1 MDNITT
7 LEKVSDRVN
16 EMSKNCFDKNVTV
29 ADISFDNLET
39 VRIGDTEVH
48 KLREIAQRS
57 ASYRLGIPFQYLKK
71 CPPEIQA
78 MNMNYWIEH
87 EKNDQL
93 FFRYDGD
100 DVRAIFTPKYKPV
113 DNFEIMERLDS
124 LGYGPDT
131 RVQCKLDHEFM
142 LLSIMDGNKA
152 FHINGDKFKPGVSI
166 SNSEVGLSSLGIAAF
181 VLRLVCLNGLIRKT
195 EIGASYRHV
204 SHKILDEF
212 PQVLE
217 NVSYELGKQKHQF
230 KLSMESQVDDPLSTI
245 NNFNRQFQL
254 AKDEKDAVE
263 WAWQQHEMGDT
274 MFNIVN
280 TYTRAS
286 QFPGL
291 SAESSYQLQR
301 VGGNILGMLN

>member
-16 EMSKNCFDKNVTV
+16 EMSQNCFDKNVTV
-29 ADISFDNLET
+29 ADISFDNLDT
-39 VRIGDTEVH
+39 VRIGDTQTH
-48 KLREIAQRS
+48 HLREIAQRS
-57 ASYRLGIPFQYLKK
+57 ISYRLGIPFQYLKK
-71 CPPEIQA
+71 CPPDVQA

-93 FFRYDGD
+93 FFRYSGD
-100 DVRAIFTPKYKPV
+100 AVRAIFTPKYKPV
-113 DNFEIMERLDS
+113 DNFEVMERLDS

-131 RVQCKLDHEFM
+131 RVQCKLDQEFM
-142 LLSIMDGNKA
+142 LLSIMDGNKT

-166 SNSEVGLSSLGIAAF
+166 SNSEVGLASLSIAAF
-181 VLRLVCLNGLIRKT
+181 CLRIVCLNGLIRKT

-204 SHKILDEF
+204 SHKILNEF

-217 NVSYELGKQKHQF
+217 NVSDELGKQRGQF
-230 KLSMESQVDDPLSTI
+230 LLSMESQVDDPVKTI
-245 NNFNRQFQL
+245 ESFNRQFQL
-254 AKDEKDAVE
+254 KEPERSAVE
-263 WAWQQHEMGDT
+263 WAWPQELGDT

-280 TYTRAS
+280 TFTRAA

-301 VGGNILGMLN
+301 VGGNILEMLN

>member
-39 VRIGDTEVH
+39 VRIGDTQTH
-48 KLREIAQRS
+48 QLKEIAQRS
-57 ASYRLGIPFQYLKK
+57 ICYRLGTPFQYLKK
-71 CPPEIQA
+71 CPPDIQA
-78 MNMNYWIEH
+78 LNMNYWIEH

-93 FFRYDGD
+93 FFRYDGN

-113 DNFEIMERLDS
+113 DNFEVMERLDS
-124 LGYGPDT
+124 LGYGLDT
-131 RVQCKLDHEFM
+131 RVQCKLDQEFM
-142 LLSIMDGNKA
+142 LLSIMDGKKA

-166 SNSEVGLSSLGIAAF
+166 SNSEVGLASLGIAAF

-204 SHKILDEF
+204 STKILNEF
-212 PQVLE
+212 PEVLD
-217 NVSYELGKQKHQF
+217 NVSYELGKQKDQF
-230 KLSMESQVDDPLSTI
+230 KLSLESQVDDSLSTI

-254 AKDEKDAVE
+254 DKVEKDAVE
-263 WAWQQHEMGDT
+263 WAWPHEMGDT

-291 SAESSYQLQR
+291 PAESSYQLQR
-301 VGGNILGMLN
+301 VGGNILGMLK

>member
-1 MDNITT
+1 
-7 LEKVSDRVN
+7 
-16 EMSKNCFDKNVTV
+16 
-29 ADISFDNLET
+29 
-39 VRIGDTEVH
+39 
-48 KLREIAQRS
+48 
-57 ASYRLGIPFQYLKK
+57 
-71 CPPEIQA
+71 
-78 MNMNYWIEH
+78 MNYWIEH

-93 FFRYDGD
+93 FFRYDGE

-113 DNFEIMERLDS
+113 DNFEVMERLDS

-181 VLRLVCLNGLIRKT
+181 ILRLVCLNGLIRKT

-230 KLSMESQVDDPLSTI
+230 KLSMESKVDNPLSTI

-263 WAWQQHEMGDT
+263 WAWPHEMGDT
-274 MFNIVN
+274 MFHIVN

-286 QFPGL
+286 QYSGL

>member
-16 EMSKNCFDKNVTV
+16 EMSQNCFDKNVTV
-29 ADISFDNLET
+29 ADVSFDNLET
-39 VRIGDTEVH
+39 VRIGDTQTH
-48 KLREIAQRS
+48 GLREIAQRS
-57 ASYRLGIPFQYLKK
+57 ISYRLGIPFQYLKK
-71 CPPEIQA
+71 CPPDIQA
-78 MNMNYWIEH
+78 LNMNYWIDH

-93 FFRYDGD
+93 FFRYDGE

-131 RVQCKLDHEFM
+131 RVQCKLDQEFM

-166 SNSEVGLSSLGIAAF
+166 SNSEVGLASLGIAAF

-204 SHKILDEF
+204 STKILSEF
-212 PQVLE
+212 PQVLD
-217 NVSYELGKQKHQF
+217 NVSYELGKQKTQF
-230 KLSMESQVDDPLSTI
+230 LLSMESPVDDPEATLKS
-245 NNFNRQFQL
+245 FNRQFQL
-254 AKDEKDAVE
+254 KEPERKATE
-263 WAWQQHEMGDT
+263 WAWPYDMGDA

-280 TYTRAS
+280 TYTCVS
-286 QFPGL
+286 LFPGL
-291 SAESSYQLQR
+291 SAENSYQLQR
-301 VGGNILGMLN
+301 VGGNILEMLK

>member
-7 LEKVSDRVN
+7 LGQVSDRVN

-29 ADISFDNLET
+29 ADVSFDNLET
-39 VRIGDTEVH
+39 VKIGQTQTLH
-48 KLREIAQRS
+48 LREIAQRS
-57 ASYRLGIPFQYLKK
+57 ISYRLGIPYQYLKK

-100 DVRAIFTPKYKPV
+100 EVRAIFTPKYKPV
-113 DNFEIMERLDS
+113 DCFEIIHQLDA

-152 FHINGDKFKPGVSI
+152 FDINGDKFKPGVSI
-166 SNSEVGLSSLGIAAF
+166 SNSEVGLASLGIAAF
-181 VLRLVCLNGLIRKT
+181 VLRLICSNGLIRKT

-217 NVSYELGKQKHQF
+217 NVSYELGKQKSQF
-230 KLSMESQVDDPLSTI
+230 LLSMESPVDDPVKTI
-245 NNFNRQFQL
+245 ESFNRQFQL
-254 AKDEKDAVE
+254 REPERKATE
-263 WAWQQHEMGDT
+263 WALPYETGDT
-274 MFNIVN
+274 MYHIVN

-286 QFPGL
+286 QFRGL
-291 SAESSYQLQR
+291 SAENSYQLQR
-301 VGGNILGMLN
+301 VGGNLLGMLK

>member
-29 ADISFDNLET
+29 ADVSFDDLET
-39 VRIGDTEVH
+39 VRIGNTQTH
-48 KLREIAQRS
+48 QLREIAQRS
-57 ASYRLGIPFQYLKK
+57 ISYRLGIPYQYLSK
-71 CPPEIQA
+71 CPPDIQA

-87 EKNDQL
+87 EKNSQL
-93 FFRYDGD
+93 FFRYDGN

-113 DNFEIMERLDS
+113 DNFEVMERLDS

-152 FHINGDKFKPGVSI
+152 FDINGDKFKPGVSI
-166 SNSEVGLSSLGIAAF
+166 SNSEVGFASLGIAAF
-181 VLRLVCLNGLIRKT
+181 VLRLVCSNGLIRKT

-204 SHKILDEF
+204 SYKILDEF
-212 PQVLE
+212 PKVLE
-217 NVSYELGKQKHQF
+217 NVSYELGKQRDQF
-230 KLSMESQVDDPLSTI
+230 LLSMESPVDDPLKTI
-245 NNFNRQFQL
+245 ESFNRQFQL
-254 AKDEKDAVE
+254 KEPERGAVT
-263 WAWQQHEMGDT
+263 WAWPQEMGNT

-286 QFPGL
+286 QFPAL
-291 SAESSYQLQR
+291 TAESSYQLQR

>member
-1 MDNITT
+1 MGLTHGFN
-7 LEKVSDRVN
+7 
-16 EMSKNCFDKNVTV
+16 
-29 ADISFDNLET
+29 
-39 VRIGDTEVH
+39 
-48 KLREIAQRS
+48 
-57 ASYRLGIPFQYLKK
+57 AS
-71 CPPEIQA
+71 
-78 MNMNYWIEH
+78 WI
-87 EKNDQL
+87 N
-93 FFRYDGD
+93 
-100 DVRAIFTPKYKPV
+100 
-113 DNFEIMERLDS
+113 
-124 LGYGPDT
+124 
-131 RVQCKLDHEFM
+131 EFM

-166 SNSEVGLSSLGIAAF
+166 SNSEVGLASLSIAAF
-181 VLRLVCLNGLIRKT
+181 CLRIVCLNGLIRKT

-217 NVSYELGKQKHQF
+217 NVSYELGNKNTSSSCPWN
-230 KLSMESQVDDPLSTI
+230 LTVDDPLKTI
-245 NNFNRQFQL
+245 ESFNRQFQL
-254 AKDEKDAVE
+254 KEPERKAVE
-263 WAWQQHEMGDT
+263 WAWPHEMGDT

>member
-7 LEKVSDRVN
+7 LEKVSDLVN

-29 ADISFDNLET
+29 EDFSFDNLET
-39 VRIGDTEVH
+39 VRIGDTETH
-48 KLREIAQRS
+48 LLREIAQRS
-57 ASYRLGIPFQYLKK
+57 ISYRLGIPYQYLSK
-71 CPPEIQA
+71 CPPDIQA

-113 DNFEIMERLDS
+113 DNFEVMERLDS
-124 LGYGPDT
+124 LGYGLDT
-131 RVQCKLDHEFM
+131 RVQCKLDQEFM
-142 LLSIMDGNKA
+142 LLSIMDGKKA

-166 SNSEVGLSSLGIAAF
+166 SNSEVGLASLGIAAF

-204 SHKILDEF
+204 STKILNEF
-212 PQVLE
+212 PEVLD
-217 NVSYELGKQKHQF
+217 NISYELGKQKDQF
-230 KLSMESQVDDPLSTI
+230 KLSLESQVDDSLSTI

-254 AKDEKDAVE
+254 DKVEKDAVE
-263 WAWQQHEMGDT
+263 WAWPHEMGDT

-291 SAESSYQLQR
+291 SAESSYQLQK
-301 VGGNILGMLN
+301 VGGNILGMLK